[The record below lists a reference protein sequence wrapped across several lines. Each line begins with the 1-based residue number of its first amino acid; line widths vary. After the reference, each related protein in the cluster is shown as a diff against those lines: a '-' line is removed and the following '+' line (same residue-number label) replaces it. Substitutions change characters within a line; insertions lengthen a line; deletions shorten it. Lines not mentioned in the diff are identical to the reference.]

1 MSTTTFLKREW
12 PMWIL
17 ILIPTIFSI
26 VNWNNFPDSI
36 PTHWD
41 INGEIDSYSGKWA
54 VFLGPLIATGVYLL
68 MLLLPKIDP
77 RKKNYDLF
85 TGAYWVIRIAIV
97 MLMCILGMITDL
109 VSLGYDLNVAMIIM
123 LAVLGLFLLLG
134 NQFGRIRP
142 NYFVGIRTPWTL
154 NNEEVWMKTHRLTG
168 KIWVVASLLMIIL
181 IWFVPFKIFTVVFV
195 VYMLALII
203 TPLYYSYHLHKKTT
217 IQ

>member
-12 PMWIL
+12 PMWVL

-26 VNWNNFPDSI
+26 VNWNKFPDTI

-41 INGEIDSYSGKWA
+41 INGQIDSYSGKWA
-54 VFLGPLIATGVYLL
+54 VFLGPMIATGVYLL

-85 TGAYWVIRIAIV
+85 SGAYWVIRIAIV
-97 MLMCILGMITDL
+97 MLLCVLGMITDL

-168 KIWVVASLLMIIL
+168 KIWVAASLLMILL
-181 IWFVPFKIFTVVFV
+181 IWFIPFKIFTVVFV
-195 VYMLALII
+195 VYILVLIVI
-203 TPLYYSYHLHKKTT
+203 PLYYSYHLHKKKSAH
-217 IQ
+217 